1 VIPVWP
7 GHLAAVGTRGHHGLV
22 EEHDGEAT
30 QLMLEALFDIKAA
43 VNDIHRALLGGDDE
57 EEETEEDS

>member
-1 VIPVWP
+1 M
-7 GHLAAVGTRGHHGLV
+7 HGHHGIV
-22 EEHDGEAT
+22 KEDEEAT

>member
-1 VIPVWP
+1 
-7 GHLAAVGTRGHHGLV
+7 LV
-22 EEHDGEAT
+22 ESDDEEAT

-43 VNDIHRALLGGDDE
+43 VSDTHRALLGGDDG

>member
-1 VIPVWP
+1 MIPVCP
-7 GHLAAVGTRGHHGLV
+7 GHLAVVVTCGHHGIV
-22 EEHDGEAT
+22 EDDNGEAT

-57 EEETEEDS
+57 EEEAEEDS